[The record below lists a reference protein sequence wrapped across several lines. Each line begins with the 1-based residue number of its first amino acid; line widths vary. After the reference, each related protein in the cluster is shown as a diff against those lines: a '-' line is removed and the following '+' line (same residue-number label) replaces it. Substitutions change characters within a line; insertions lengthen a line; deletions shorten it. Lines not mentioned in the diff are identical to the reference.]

1 MSHRSLGVR
10 REGFTLV
17 ELLVVIAIIGTLVGL
32 LLPAVQS
39 ARESARRSQCTNNLK
54 QIGLGLQN
62 HHDTNQMFPQSV
74 GWGPDYGGAYYF
86 ADKVYLLPF
95 VEQMGI
101 VKNLNPKDGGTWMK
115 DNNGGVWGGQNAAG
129 FSGRIPAFNCPSNPN
144 AMNGGQANHTYS
156 INNGTSW
163 SQHTTAGGVYQGERD
178 GRVRSNGIAS
188 YRNFE
193 KTYGAAPVT
202 MAQIS
207 DGTSKTAAY
216 SEFIIEAWNG
226 NVTNDPKLWKSQVYS
241 WADAGTSTS
250 QTRQNC
256 LNQTGLNDSNNGG
269 RVMRGGGWSW
279 SMAATGSAYSH
290 TMMPNEKSCQTTDSD
305 WWGTNVLAATS
316 AHTGG
321 VNVARADGSV
331 AFYTDNVANQVWWAL
346 GTRSGGEAVSE
357 DN

>member
-1 MSHRSLGVR
+1 MTHLSLGVR
-10 REGFTLV
+10 RQGFTLV

-54 QIGLGLQN
+54 QIGLAQQN

-74 GWGPDYGGAYYF
+74 GWGPAPYDPYYF
-86 ADKVYLLPF
+86 SDKVYLLPF
-95 VEQMGI
+95 IEQMGI
-101 VKNLNPKDGGTWMK
+101 VRSLNPKDAGAYFPGW
-115 DNNGGVWGGQNAAG
+115 AG
-129 FSGRIPAFNCPSNPN
+129 FNSAGLSGRLPAFNCPSNPN
-144 AMNGGQANHTYS
+144 AINGGQANHTYS
-156 INNGTSW
+156 MNNGTSW
-163 SQHTTAGGVYQGERD
+163 SQHTAAGGVYQGERD
-178 GRVRSNGIAS
+178 GRVRSNGLAS
-188 YRNFE
+188 YRNQE

-202 MAQIS
+202 MGQIT
-207 DGTSKTAAY
+207 DGTSKTALY
-216 SEFIIEAWNG
+216 SEFVIEQWSG
-226 NVTNDPKLWKSQVYS
+226 NVTNDPKLWKSQVYN
-241 WADAGTSTS
+241 WADGGNSTS
-250 QTRQNC
+250 ATRQNC
-256 LNQTGLNDSNNGG
+256 LNQTGLNDAGGG
-269 RVMRGGGWSW
+269 RIMRGGGWSW

-331 AFYTDNVANQVWWAL
+331 AFYTDTVANDVWWAL
-346 GTRSGGEAVSE
+346 GTRAGGETASD